1 MDIQELKS
9 TISDLQNRMDDI
21 KDNIFKIESKKER
34 LGEIETQLSKEEVWS
49 DLSLSQKLSKE
60 KTSLEKTLSA
70 FKLVSDKVS
79 DSNVLLDISIEE
91 NDESSVKEISEDI
104 IEISTMVDF

>member
-34 LGEIETQLSKEEVWS
+34 LSEIENQLSKEEVWS
-49 DLSLSQKLSKE
+49 DLELSQKLSKE
-60 KTSLEKTLSA
+60 KTSLEKTISS
-70 FKLVSDKVS
+70 FNFVFDKVS
-79 DSNVLLDISIEE
+79 DSNILLDMSIEE
-91 NDESSVKEISEDI
+91 NDDS
-104 IEISTMVDF
+104 